1 MHFLSQSEIS
11 PKFTES
17 QSTDSMRDEHFA
29 VGNARVKQGY
39 GACKSA
45 ALSAFLKADNRH
57 FFFSPP
63 PSSCETPQSNFVVVF
78 FWKTLLTDPIGNIQE
93 PTLRATIAIPGSV
106 SSRQLLFHV

>member
-1 MHFLSQSEIS
+1 
-11 PKFTES
+11 
-17 QSTDSMRDEHFA
+17 MRDEHFA

-57 FFFSPP
+57 FFFLLPHPHARRHSPI
-63 PSSCETPQSNFVVVF
+63 SLWCF